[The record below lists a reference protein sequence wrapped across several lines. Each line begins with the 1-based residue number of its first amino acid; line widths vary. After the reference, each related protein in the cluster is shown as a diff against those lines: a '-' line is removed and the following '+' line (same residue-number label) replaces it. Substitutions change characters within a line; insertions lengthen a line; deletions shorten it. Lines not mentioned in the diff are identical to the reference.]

1 MQTPFRKQ
9 PKSVK
14 QIIKELILKEMEKE
28 GKKTNFNIV
37 VIPTRVGQSCW
48 GTTNLRRISPTNYQ
62 RVDQGPVFSPI
73 NCTQI
78 SPITF
83 SQGTPK
89 NSKTKQKS
97 KYQKLL
103 KMTDEQ
109 PYQYKKQQE
118 RYKTEARQK
127 SLSLNTAKN
136 IHQRLPSLPRKI
148 NYLTEEAKS
157 LQIKLTDTIEGY
169 QVHEDDMSF
178 EIDEY
183 VKMKYIKQ
191 IKYQGN

>member
-28 GKKTNFNIV
+28 GQNKINIV
-37 VIPTRVGQSCW
+37 VIPTRIGQSCW
-48 GTTNLRRISPTNYQ
+48 GTSNLRRISPSNYQ
-62 RVDQGPVFSPI
+62 RIDQGTIFTPI

-78 SPITF
+78 SPINYN
-83 SQGTPK
+83 QGTPL
-89 NSKTKQKS
+89 NCKS
-97 KYQKLL
+97 KYRSKYQNLL
-103 KMTDEQ
+103 KMTNQQ
-109 PYQYKKQQE
+109 PNQCKKKQEIQ
-118 RYKTEARQK
+118 YKTEPRQK
-127 SLSLNTAKN
+127 SFSLHTAKH

-148 NYLTEEAKS
+148 NYFAEEAKS
-157 LQIKLTDTIEGY
+157 LQIKLTDTLEGY
-169 QVHEDDMSF
+169 QVQQDDMSF

-191 IKYQGN
+191 INYQEN